1 MIYNI
6 YYWYYSILIRCLMK
20 MGVFFFG
27 ENSIRK
33 NHYIFDSLRVEC
45 VAPYTSGRDCI
56 INLFK
61 VIGAVFHSES
71 NWMLHSECRSELSLL
86 NLRKEICLVSLP
98 LTHRK
103 HILNNFG
110 PYNMTNMIWP
120 YSQYKNWSYI
130 VLPFGNLIFV
140 TFAFSTPCQ
149 NWIWGF
155 NSIEADPN
163 VDSL

>member
-1 MIYNI
+1 
-6 YYWYYSILIRCLMK
+6 MK

-71 NWMLHSECRSELSLL
+71 NWMQIRI
-86 NLRKEICLVSLP
+86 K
-98 LTHRK
+98 
-103 HILNNFG
+103 
-110 PYNMTNMIWP
+110 
-120 YSQYKNWSYI
+120 
-130 VLPFGNLIFV
+130 PFEPSKGNLF
-140 TFAFSTPCQ
+140 
-149 NWIWGF
+149 GF
-155 NSIEADPN
+155 IALDP
-163 VDSL
+163 